1 MSISKSIPTYKRQR
15 LLLAL
20 AEKLPEPAT
29 ATDFQKIM
37 FLCMMKTGRTDYEFV
52 PYRYG
57 PYSFQLAA
65 DIDTLRRTGFLPDGT
80 HKIKATQ
87 SGFDFGSEVDYSIF
101 IPSERGDALM
111 RKVYRA
117 YPYYTVNSEILQRL
131 FHNEPTEME
140 RLRAERQRLKQT
152 EKVLFTVGYE
162 GHSLEAFL
170 NILLQNDIRVLCDVR
185 KNPLSRKY
193 GFSADK
199 LEQVTQGTKIRYAP
213 FPGLGI
219 ESEKRR
225 NLDSLDD
232 YNNLFADYR
241 QTVPYREKEL
251 ERLYRVFEE
260 EGRIALMCFEK
271 DPAMCHR
278 SVIRDYLCSKHPIR
292 SADL

>member
-1 MSISKSIPTYKRQR
+1 MSNSKSVPTYKRQR
-15 LLLAL
+15 LLLAV

-29 ATDFQKIM
+29 TTDFQKIM
-37 FLCMMKTGRTDYEFV
+37 FLCMMQTGRTDYEFV
-52 PYRYG
+52 PYRFG

-80 HKIKATQ
+80 HKIKAARN
-87 SGFDFGSEVDYSIF
+87 GFDFGSEVDIRISI
-101 IPSERGDALM
+101 PNERGDALM
-111 RKVYRA
+111 RKVYSA
-117 YPYYTVNSEILQRL
+117 YPFYTVNSEILQRL
-131 FHNEPTEME
+131 FNHEPTEME
-140 RLRAERQRLKQT
+140 RLRAERQHLKQT

-162 GHSLEAFL
+162 GRSLEAFI

-199 LEQVTQGTKIRYAP
+199 LEQVTQGAKIRYAP

-219 ESEKRR
+219 DSDKRKS
-225 NLDSLDD
+225 LDSIDD
-232 YNNLFADYR
+232 YNNLFADYK
-241 QTVPYREKEL
+241 QTLSFRAKEL
-251 ERLYRVFEE
+251 ERLHRVFEE

-278 SVIRDYLCSKHPIR
+278 SIIRDYLCSKYDIR